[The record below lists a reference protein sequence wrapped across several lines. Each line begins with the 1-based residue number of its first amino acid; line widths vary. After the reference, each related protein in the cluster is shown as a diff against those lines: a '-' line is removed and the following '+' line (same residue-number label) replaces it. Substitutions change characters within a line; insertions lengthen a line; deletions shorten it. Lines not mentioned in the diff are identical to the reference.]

1 MFRSARLSVDSREGA
16 HSPSSLQGASI
27 STVRTIALEW
37 LSVVKGKK
45 LPEEHLMKEVARCV
59 RCGACRAV
67 CPSFIYG
74 DGESFSPRGRIAIIK
89 ATLEGR
95 LPFSE
100 IYRDRLAT
108 CLGCLSCDVICPAG
122 VPASGIIR
130 TARERA
136 FAEEGPRIAERL
148 VAGVFKYR
156 AAMRSLA
163 WLAPFVLR
171 FRPDAVSGFGG
182 AYIST
187 FPHKSV
193 KAGASKG
200 TDRAV
205 FFPGCGLQH
214 LQQDVLSASIE
225 VLSAIG
231 YDVYVPEK
239 GVCCGQ
245 PLLSLGDRSGA
256 EKFGRMNA
264 KIFAD
269 LGADTVI
276 TACATCG
283 LTFKKEYPKLL
294 PPGVRIPRVMDIHEA
309 LVNRLPRDL
318 KIDPIHVTVH
328 DPCHLGRGQGLSD
341 VLRSVLRS
349 VDGVSVVEMA
359 RPDRC
364 CGFGGVM
371 RAGHKALSARIG
383 AAKAE
388 DIAKTGAEA
397 VVTGCPGCRM
407 QIADSIWRAGLDIP
421 VLHTVQVVAGALRE
435 REGRTAGG
443 QGDAEEKDDE
453 AVAGIGLLHR

>member
-1 MFRSARLSVDSREGA
+1 MRACPWILERA
-16 HSPSSLQGASI
+16 HSPQPAAGTSM
-27 STVRTIALEW
+27 STVRISVLEW

-45 LPEEHLMKEVARCV
+45 LPEDHLMKEVARCV

-67 CPSFIYG
+67 CLSYIHG
-74 DGESFSPRGRIAIIK
+74 NGESFSPRGRIAIIK
-89 ATLEGR
+89 AALEGK

-108 CLGCLSCDVICPAG
+108 CLGCLSCDTICPAG

-130 TARERA
+130 AARERA
-136 FAEEGPRIAERL
+136 YADEGPRLAERL
-148 VAGVFKYR
+148 VAGVFKHI
-156 AAMRSLA
+156 AVMRSLA

-171 FRPDAVSGFGG
+171 FRPDAISESGG
-182 AYIST
+182 ALIRT
-187 FPHKSV
+187 FPSESV
-193 KAGASKG
+193 KGRAGKG
-200 TDRAV
+200 TDRVV

-225 VLSAIG
+225 VLTAIG
-231 YDVYVPEK
+231 YDVYVPERA
-239 GVCCGQ
+239 VCCGH

-256 EKFGRMNA
+256 EKFGRTNA
-264 KIFAD
+264 EIFAE

-294 PPGVRIPRVMDIHEA
+294 PPGIGIPKVMDIHEA
-309 LVNRLPRDL
+309 LMNRLPRDL

-349 VDGVSVVEMA
+349 VGGVTVVEMV

-407 QIADSIWRAGLDIP
+407 QIADSLRRAGLDTP
-421 VLHTVQVVAGALRE
+421 VLHTVQVVARALRE
-435 REGRTAGG
+435 REGRLVGG
-443 QGDAEEKDDE
+443 RGDAEEKDDE
-453 AVAGIGLLHR
+453 AVAGIGLLYR